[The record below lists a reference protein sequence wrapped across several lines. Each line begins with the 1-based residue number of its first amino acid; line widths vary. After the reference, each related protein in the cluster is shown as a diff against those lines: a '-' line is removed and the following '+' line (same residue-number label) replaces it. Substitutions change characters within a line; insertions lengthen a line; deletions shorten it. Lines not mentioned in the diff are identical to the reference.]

1 MVSGQAS
8 ASSLPHGK
16 TSALNR
22 AATNPRRPRTT
33 QLNRRVGGWS
43 TGRLRRRE
51 AICCAGSRS
60 PEDPW
65 RNFSSAWQPTLT
77 VQTWATAIASQSR
90 STRLASCI
98 LLWCQPQRPRLKSL
112 KPVSIQVRIPYQL
125 TSASSG
131 SRSVSTAQA
140 DSYPASQ
147 CMSNV
152 HFRRLPFPAKHSTV
166 PFQLVPG
173 VGVHRLIQSN
183 VSSPTAR
190 ALTPRL
196 IRKNG
201 CHPQSMITWN
211 NQRAYSPRSAITS
224 TCQSAG
230 MLPSRCVSKPS
241 QCGRHKPFS
250 CPPKTFHAPGIAHLH
265 TTTLMD
271 KIVQSSPNVVASK
284 TSTSCRFPFP
294 HRRTI
299 HCNKGAKHEVTS
311 SSRRFFPLL
320 CFASRYHSRKRWNTV
335 CSCCSSTRASRA
347 LICVIPATPESA
359 IPALQST
366 RPHICGLLKWPK
378 AVDTS
383 WDHCDNRSG
392 QDIFVLLLLMN
403 FSCFIAYW
411 ARGWSAHLSTRTRR
425 PTLLTWLVLTRE
437 SARCAFNH
445 SQERCS
451 VTAPKSHGRSEYQI
465 A

>member
-211 NQRAYSPRSAITS
+211 NQRAYSPRSTITS

-241 QCGRHKPFS
+241 QCCRIQNQHQLSVPVSPQTHDPLQQRRKARGHIQF
-250 CPPKTFHAPGIAHLH
+250 PPLFPAFVFR
-265 TTTLMD
+265 
-271 KIVQSSPNVVASK
+271 VQIPLAQALEHRLFLLFQHQGEQ
-284 TSTSCRFPFP
+284 STDLRNPC
-294 HRRTI
+294 
-299 HCNKGAKHEVTS
+299 
-311 SSRRFFPLL
+311 
-320 CFASRYHSRKRWNTV
+320 YSRKRD
-335 CSCCSSTRASRA
+335 
-347 LICVIPATPESA
+347 P
-359 IPALQST
+359 
-366 RPHICGLLKWPK
+366 
-378 AVDTS
+378 
-383 WDHCDNRSG
+383 
-392 QDIFVLLLLMN
+392 
-403 FSCFIAYW
+403 
-411 ARGWSAHLSTRTRR
+411 
-425 PTLLTWLVLTRE
+425 
-437 SARCAFNH
+437 
-445 SQERCS
+445 
-451 VTAPKSHGRSEYQI
+451 
-465 A
+465 